1 MNNPL
6 TLQDYEL
13 ISAYLD
19 NMVSP
24 KKRAVLENRLKAEP
38 ELNRAL
44 IEIKH
49 TRRLIRAIPVQRVPR
64 NFTLSASQVP
74 ARPQRFFLAPALN
87 FVSLAAAVLLVVV
100 FAGSN
105 LFPALLGSS
114 QAAKP
119 AAPMALSAS
128 APQQLAQ
135 STPMII
141 TWGQENSVS
150 NYSAKSGLG
159 GGSGG
164 GSGSV
169 DSSPG
174 LLTSPGIL
182 PGANAAP
189 TAESPAG
196 LMAAAPPSSD
206 TSNSSS
212 LILGIPDKADQG
224 KLISTPQTL
233 AEPAS
238 PAMDIPLLELGLGA
252 LAVLSALLAFLLR
265 KTH

>member
-1 MNNPL
+1 MKTPL

-19 NMVSP
+19 NRVSP
-24 KKRAVLENRLKAEP
+24 KERVAFENRLQAEP

-44 IEIKH
+44 IELKH
-49 TRRLIRAIPVQRVPR
+49 TRRLIRAIPVRRAPR

-100 FAGSN
+100 FAASN
-105 LFPALLGSS
+105 LFPAFQGS

-119 AAPMALSAS
+119 AAPVALSAS
-128 APQQLAQ
+128 APRTQ

-141 TWGQENSVS
+141 TWGQDNSVT
-150 NYSAKSGLG
+150 NYGAKFGLG

-164 GSGSV
+164 GSV
-169 DSSPG
+169 DSSPN
-174 LLTSPGIL
+174 LSISPGISS
-182 PGANAAP
+182 GASEAP
-189 TAESPAG
+189 TAEPPAG
-196 LMAAAPPSSD
+196 LMAVAPPSND
-206 TSNSSS
+206 NSNSSS
-212 LILGIPDKADQG
+212 LILGLPDKADQG

-233 AEPAS
+233 AEPAAA
-238 PAMDIPLLELGLGA
+238 PAMGIPLLEIGLGA
-252 LAVLSALLAFLLR
+252 LAVLSALLALFLR